1 MPESFKP
8 EGRPTVVPRIITRHV
23 AELANFI
30 IMVLGASGEVQTGR
44 PTELRI
50 GESIVMVSDGDGTRQ
65 PMPAFLYVYVA
76 DADAAYERALA
87 RGAQPIEPPE
97 LMRWGDRRATFRD
110 AWGNVWQVAT
120 HAVPRD
126 A

>member
-1 MPESFKP
+1 MTESFKP

-23 AELANFI
+23 ADLAQFI
-30 IMVLGASGEVQTGR
+30 ITVLGATGEIQADR

-50 GESIVMVSDGDGTRQ
+50 GESIVMVSDGGGTRQ
-65 PMPAFLYVYVA
+65 PMPAFLYVYVP

-87 RGAQPIEPPE
+87 RGAQPVEPPE
-97 LMRWGDRRATFRD
+97 LMPWGDRRATFQD

-120 HAVPRD
+120 GSAN
-126 A
+126 